1 MLQASRRTDPYP
13 FSWEIPV
20 GIATGTLLAL
30 ILGVQIGR
38 GLACWFSGV
47 GWVWP
52 ASRTLFTSLP
62 DLLAGDAGAGLA
74 DPAQASLVSSS
85 ALMGWIVVVQLV
97 TITLGIAAT
106 GWLLRRWGP
115 HRMKGMASPAEAERL
130 LGLRRLR
137 KVATVI
143 RPDLYA
149 ATPKG
154 DHHDGYHPTR

>member
-1 MLQASRRTDPYP
+1 MFGIIWTLALVGMLQ
-13 FSWEIPV
+13 EIKPRSE
-20 GIATGTLLAL
+20 AR
-30 ILGVQIGR
+30 IL
-38 GLACWFSGV
+38 
-47 GWVWP
+47 
-52 ASRTLFTSLP
+52 
-62 DLLAGDAGAGLA
+62 
-74 DPAQASLVSSS
+74 SLVIY

-115 HRMKGMASPAEAERL
+115 HRMKGMARPAEAERL